1 MKKLFFFSTFVWKVV
16 DLEFWLDVFLF
27 DGEILFLFIYETLI
41 YYLENDLESSLIFV
55 FFLF

>member
-16 DLEFWLDVFLF
+16 DLEFWLDAFPF
-27 DGEILFLFIYETLI
+27 DGEILFLSIYEKLI
-41 YYLENDLESSLIFV
+41 YYLENDLESPLIFV